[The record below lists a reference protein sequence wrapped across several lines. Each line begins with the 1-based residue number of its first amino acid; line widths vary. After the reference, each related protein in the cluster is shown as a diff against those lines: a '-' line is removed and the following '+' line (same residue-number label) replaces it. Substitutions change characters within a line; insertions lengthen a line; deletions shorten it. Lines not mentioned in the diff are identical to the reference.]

1 MNGILFASFVIAAN
15 SLVALFADQAEMRR
29 QKHRGND
36 AIPFP
41 MPRRSRKPSVNHH
54 GGWW

>member
-36 AIPFP
+36 ARFL
-41 MPRRSRKPSVNHH
+41 SRCLGDHESPA
-54 GGWW
+54 